1 MVILK
6 RSQPVRFVL
15 HDIAARG
22 SRACAGLR
30 GRLRAGRYIS
40 SFLVN
45 RSERRVVRVSLR
57 NGVRL
62 YVDPTVDLQETI
74 FWTGEYDSR
83 TIDRMKQLLVPDA
96 VVLDVGANI
105 GAYTVQ
111 LGHALG
117 KGGRIIAI
125 EPLPA
130 NVERLH
136 ENVNL
141 NGLEGIVEIVSSA
154 VGDQRGVVHLRGADG
169 IDGIASNAVVA
180 DSGVVAPITT
190 IDAIAEAHALVRCD
204 LIKLDIEGCEFV
216 ALRGAERLL
225 ERFRPVLYLELNAHW
240 MKHFGWTFADLLN
253 YLERLEYR
261 FTNER
266 GGPLGIET
274 GCEGVE
280 SVWAYPLGFNGQHSR

>member
-22 SRACAGLR
+22 FRTCVGLR

-40 SFLVN
+40 SFLVS
-45 RSERRVVRVSLR
+45 RSERRVVRVALR
-57 NGVRL
+57 NGVHL

-83 TIDRMKQLLVPDA
+83 TIDRMKQLLVSGA

-111 LGHALG
+111 LGNALR

-125 EPLPA
+125 EPVPA
-130 NVERLH
+130 NIKRLQ

-141 NGLEGIVEIVSSA
+141 NGLEGIVEIVNTA
-154 VGDQRGVVHLRGADG
+154 VGDHCGVVHLRGADG
-169 IDGIASNAVVA
+169 IEGIASNAVLA
-180 DSGVVAPITT
+180 DSGVAAQITT

-204 LIKLDIEGCEFV
+204 LIKLDIEGCEFF

-225 ERFRPVLYLELNAHW
+225 KRCRPVLYLELNAHW
-240 MKHFGWTFADLLN
+240 MKHFGWTLRDLLN
-253 YLERLEYR
+253 YLEPLEYQ

-266 GGPLGIET
+266 GEGLATEVGRV
-274 GCEGVE
+274 GVE
-280 SVWAYPLGFNGQHSR
+280 SVWAYPRGFNGRHFR